1 MQSLLQ
7 RNIGGLGKEIEDV
20 VRRLLLT
27 RQVSFFFGVL
37 SYSIVNKYC
46 FFCALI
52 GQIKASTMKALGLSH
67 VKGVLFYG
75 PPGTGISESLF
86 YCKEHS
92 KLLLVKHF
100 IHQYYH

>member
-1 MQSLLQ
+1 MQSLLR

-27 RQVSFFFGVL
+27 RQVMSAYSLILISTYLTVFG
-37 SYSIVNKYC
+37 
-46 FFCALI
+46 LI

-75 PPGTGISESLF
+75 PPGTGSS
-86 YCKEHS
+86 S
-92 KLLLVKHF
+92 SNS
-100 IHQYYH
+100 